1 VASLVV
7 MTAAVLLWIAI
18 HRLPWLGP
26 RLADAARSIAGTE
39 AVAQAEIW
47 AYGLDDRYNRFFRRG
62 EAPVAH
68 WSVPD
73 SPAAPQRGETAEGE
87 GSSDAALRVFLP
99 ADVGPFAPE
108 VAAKGDG
115 VWIPIAD
122 YADYGDPVVIYKTL
136 LHPDV
141 QRSWAEVFVVA
152 IDLRRTRLHAVA
164 GTLEPEASTA
174 EGERY
179 ARTGLI
185 ADEDRDSLVLA
196 FNGGFKTE
204 HGQYG
209 MKVDGVTLLSPRDKG
224 CAIAGYGDGHL
235 AIRSWTAM
243 AADARETVWWR
254 QTPACMVEGGTLH
267 PGLASDR
274 ATSWGTALEG
284 GTVVRR
290 SAIGLDPTGN
300 ILFVAVSNRTNARA
314 MARAMQHAGAANVAQ
329 LDINWSY
336 PHIVTFRA
344 TKQGDPEAHLL
355 FDGFAY
361 DQGTYLARPARRDF
375 FYLTRDPH

>member
-1 VASLVV
+1 VAS
-7 MTAAVLLWIAI
+7 
-18 HRLPWLGP
+18 
-26 RLADAARSIAGTE
+26 
-39 AVAQAEIW
+39 
-47 AYGLDDRYNRFFRRG
+47 
-62 EAPVAH
+62 
-68 WSVPD
+68 
-73 SPAAPQRGETAEGE
+73 
-87 GSSDAALRVFLP
+87 
-99 ADVGPFAPE
+99 
-108 VAAKGDG
+108 
-115 VWIPIAD
+115 
-122 YADYGDPVVIYKTL
+122 
-136 LHPDV
+136 
-141 QRSWAEVFVVA
+141 
-152 IDLRRTRLHAVA
+152 
-164 GTLEPEASTA
+164 
-174 EGERY
+174 
-179 ARTGLI
+179 
-185 ADEDRDSLVLA
+185 
-196 FNGGFKTE
+196 
-204 HGQYG
+204 
-209 MKVDGVTLLSPRDKG
+209 
-224 CAIAGYGDGHL
+224 
-235 AIRSWTAM
+235 RSWTAI

>member
-1 VASLVV
+1 MA
-7 MTAAVLLWIAI
+7 LLWIAI
-18 HRLPWLGP
+18 HRVPWLGA
-26 RLADAARSIAGTE
+26 RLADTARAVVGTE
-39 AVAQAEIW
+39 AVSQVEIW
-47 AYGLDDRYNRFFRRG
+47 AYGLDDRWNRFTRRG
-62 EAPVAH
+62 EAPAAH
-68 WSVPD
+68 WSVPE
-73 SPAAPQRGETAEGE
+73 SPPAPRRDETALG
-87 GSSDAALRVFLP
+87 AADDELPLFLP
-99 ADVGPFAPE
+99 DNVGPFARE

-115 VWIPIAD
+115 VWVPVAD
-122 YADYGDPVVIYKTL
+122 FAEPDEPPVVYKTL

-141 QRSWAEVFVVA
+141 ERSYAEVFVVA
-152 IDLRRTRLHAVA
+152 VDLRRTRLHAVA
-164 GTLEPEASTA
+164 GTLEPEASTK

-179 ARTGLI
+179 ARSGLI
-185 ADEDRDSLVLA
+185 ADKDRASLVLA

-224 CAIAGYGDGHL
+224 CAIGGYDDGEL
-235 AIRSWTAM
+235 TIRSWSTLSPD
-243 AADARETVWWR
+243 ADELSFWR
-254 QTPACMVEGGTLH
+254 QTPACMVEEGKLH

-274 ATSWGTALEG
+274 ATSWGMAAEG

-290 SAIGLDPTGN
+290 SAIGLDAARKV
-300 ILFVAVSNRTNARA
+300 LFVGVSNRTNARA

-336 PHIVTFRA
+336 PHIVTFEE

-361 DQGTYLARPARRDF
+361 EEGTYLKRPARRDF
-375 FYLTRDPH
+375 FYLTRQSVESR